1 MGKKLR
7 CPVFVFIQGA
17 YLCLHLCLFVHVM
30 LTSAPAVPF
39 SECDVCFTS
48 VSHKSPHC
56 QRCPPKRV
64 RQTSQTSRWRRIV
77 ICKNA
82 IYQTLPGR
90 LGAFFHI
97 RNVFDPVE
105 QMSRIL
111 TTKIISICNLWSRSV
126 PDLPTSLLL
135 RKATPSLHRTLLH
148 DITQVS
154 PTLTYMGN
162 LTFKNCSPVQRLI

>member
-64 RQTSQTSRWRRIV
+64 RQTTQTSRWRRIV

-82 IYQTLPGR
+82 FYQTLPGR
-90 LGAFFHI
+90 LGAFFSHPQ
-97 RNVFDPVE
+97 RFWSSWTDVSNFNDKNDFNL
-105 QMSRIL
+105 QFMA
-111 TTKIISICNLWSRSV
+111 SICSGPPHLSPPKKSHS
-126 PDLPTSLLL
+126 LPPWNIASWYHTSF
-135 RKATPSLHRTLLH
+135 TN
-148 DITQVS
+148 Q
-154 PTLTYMGN
+154 G
-162 LTFKNCSPVQRLI
+162 FQG